1 MKKKQKECLDQNDN
15 IAINASITYS
25 MMEVYILNSYQLV
38 FADETG
44 HIDQPEGSKY
54 DENQDR
60 VEYTAVLKTV
70 DGKRHGTRILVI
82 GY

>member
-1 MKKKQKECLDQNDN
+1 
-15 IAINASITYS
+15 

-44 HIDQPEGSKY
+44 HIDQLEGSKY

-70 DGKRHGTRILVI
+70 DGRQQGHLDI
-82 GY
+82 GHWLLMNQRTMGYI